1 VDRAATFGL
10 TKTRN
15 AATLK
20 SPRLGLPCG
29 MERRSPAIHPTSQK
43 MVRALTAKPPA
54 SSTMGPDF
62 ASQQTR
68 TAGNLKRVF
77 QSKTSQTSDKMYIT
91 VSYKN
96 INSICYQTIESK
108 AVGGYAWTYNGWL
121 AYYHYITL
129 CPTFFYLDTL
139 DTNIND
145 VRQELASDSTRM
157 AKDMTWLRSTGQF
170 FLHEMMHTR
179 IASGS
184 VELYII
190 DEYVAPIPGGEIHDT
205 NDLRAYGPK
214 LVHLLATRSLKQGGG
229 ATRAS
234 TNAYS

>member
-1 VDRAATFGL
+1 
-10 TKTRN
+10 
-15 AATLK
+15 
-20 SPRLGLPCG
+20 
-29 MERRSPAIHPTSQK
+29 
-43 MVRALTAKPPA
+43 
-54 SSTMGPDF
+54 MGPDF

-77 QSKTSQTSDKMYIT
+77 QSKTSQTSDKTYIT

-96 INSICYQTIESK
+96 AKSVCDQTIEIK

-139 DTNIND
+139 DTKING
-145 VRQELASDSTRM
+145 VRQELASDTTTM

-184 VELYII
+184 VEPHNI
-190 DEYVAPIPGGEIHDT
+190 DEYVAPIPGGENHDT
-205 NDLRAYGPK
+205 NDLREWIVVTVAPYCKSCSLMGDAEIT
-214 LVHLLATRSLKQGGG
+214 HRCLLRELK
-229 ATRAS
+229 
-234 TNAYS
+234 